1 MSSFSSAYALLRDRV
16 DIVKKSG
23 MSGVDG
29 IEGVDGE
36 DDSREL
42 GVEYGMFSVS
52 SASRM
57 DARDSG

>member
-29 IEGVDGE
+29 IEGVDGA

-42 GVEYGMFSVS
+42 GVE
-52 SASRM
+52 
-57 DARDSG
+57 